1 MSRVSEQVSRGAQ
14 IARAFFDMGF
24 STAVNYPLDFVMSAV
39 RPMLPVVTFF
49 FVAQLVTDGP
59 SVGGDYY
66 SFVIIGVLVTESLQG
81 ALAGFTSE
89 VQSAVQ
95 QGRFE
100 MLLVEPV
107 RWRMLPFGLAAWPM
121 ISRTGFAMFAG
132 VIAIVLGANFQW
144 SALPLALTLFVLGLG
159 ASLTIGVL
167 SGAIGAISKRSDPVL
182 TLYALVAGILS
193 GVAFPIELLPGPV
206 RALSWLVPHTYV
218 ISGIRKVM
226 LPDGVTVPGPSV
238 LQAVVGLTLFNVI
251 VFPVVLWMF
260 GRIMEAG
267 RKTGVLSGY

>member
-1 MSRVSEQVSRGAQ
+1 MSRLSARALRGRQ

-24 STAVNYPLDFVMSAV
+24 LTAVNYPLDFAMSAV
-39 RPMLPVVTFF
+39 RPLIPVVTFF
-49 FVAQLVTDGP
+49 FVAQLVTNGP

-66 SFVIIGVLVTESLQG
+66 SFVIIGVLVTEALTG
-81 ALAGFTSE
+81 ALAGFTHE

-107 RWRMLPFGLAAWPM
+107 PWRLLPFGLAGWPV
-121 ISRTGFAMFAG
+121 ISRAIFAG
-132 VIAIVLGANFQW
+132 VAAIVAIVLGADYQW
-144 SALPLALTLFVLGLG
+144 SALPVSLALFGLALG
-159 ASLTIGVL
+159 ASLAIGVL
-167 SGAIGAISKRSDPVL
+167 SGAIGVLSKRSDPVL
-182 TLYALVAGILS
+182 TLYTLVAGILS
-193 GVAFPIELLPGPV
+193 GVAFPIELLPAPL

-218 ISGIRKVM
+218 ISGMRKVL
-226 LPDGVTVPGPSV
+226 LPEGSGVPGPTV
-238 LQAVVGLTLFNVI
+238 LQAVFGLSLFNLIAFPI
-251 VFPVVLWMF
+251 VMWLF